1 MDFKFPVKNWWDS
14 QHGFCLV
21 VALDADPFAQSV
33 VWLMLAAGLI
43 QQVPG
48 SVRDTQNKMC

>member
-1 MDFKFPVKNWWDS
+1 MDFKFAVKNWWDS
-14 QHGFCLV
+14 EHGFCLV